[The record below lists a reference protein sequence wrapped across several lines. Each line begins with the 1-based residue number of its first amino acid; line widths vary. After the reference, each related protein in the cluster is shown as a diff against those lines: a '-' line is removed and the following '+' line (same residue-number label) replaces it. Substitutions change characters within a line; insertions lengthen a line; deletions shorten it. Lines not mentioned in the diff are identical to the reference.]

1 MGGGSIGLI
10 ATTNF
15 QLRVDYEPGAKP
27 PEDINEIPIVGM
39 AKGSTACV
47 SPGVHH
53 GAAGAHV
60 NITATLAPGRLIP
73 PVFGAHAGSDCGY
86 GDKGP
91 AKFATTPLTTWW
103 YFPPNRTV
111 SVTASVGGLLSAGST
126 DEPVSSSFDAVLD
139 PTFEID
145 PSWVYANDFQLEISP
160 GYSAGGGG
168 AVPEPS
174 TWALMLLG
182 FAGLGFARYFPR
194 VASAVI
200 KKT

>member
-1 MGGGSIGLI
+1 VTESVIGNASGGS
-10 ATTNF
+10 
-15 QLRVDYEPGAKP
+15 DE
-27 PEDINEIPIVGM
+27 
-39 AKGSTACV
+39 
-47 SPGVHH
+47 
-53 GAAGAHV
+53 
-60 NITATLAPGRLIP
+60 
-73 PVFGAHAGSDCGY
+73 
-86 GDKGP
+86 
-91 AKFATTPLTTWW
+91 
-103 YFPPNRTV
+103 
-111 SVTASVGGLLSAGST
+111 
-126 DEPVSSSFDAVLD
+126 EPVSVNFYAYLD

-145 PSWVYANDFQLEISP
+145 PSWAYAKDFQLEISP